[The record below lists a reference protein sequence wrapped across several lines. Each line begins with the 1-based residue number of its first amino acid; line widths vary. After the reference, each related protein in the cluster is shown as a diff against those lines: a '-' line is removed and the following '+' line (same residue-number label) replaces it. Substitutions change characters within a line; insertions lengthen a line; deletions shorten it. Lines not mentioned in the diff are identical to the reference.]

1 MSEENSGKQSID
13 NAKLVEMEKK
23 FIYPKMNSY
32 VEPMNYN
39 FWDFK
44 LSDFNPK
51 QLLENANSKDDWKKK
66 KEETV
71 ISLEDVKK
79 NFVKVYGPDVKM
91 PEPDVVNN
99 LGGVA
104 CLAMAEYYKTS
115 KEFRVFVCER
125 DPNGYTIISES
136 KIAKIEEKGNDIYVY
151 KYFIYGVVDKTN
163 NVNHY
168 FNKYPSI
175 EKAYSVKDNVVT
187 LITALGKG
195 TNIQEDMQKFLDKKQ
210 LNQYKFT
217 FTKQSD
223 DNYYFTSGELVE

>member
-91 PEPDVVNN
+91 P
-99 LGGVA
+99 
-104 CLAMAEYYKTS
+104 
-115 KEFRVFVCER
+115 
-125 DPNGYTIISES
+125 
-136 KIAKIEEKGNDIYVY
+136 
-151 KYFIYGVVDKTN
+151 
-163 NVNHY
+163 
-168 FNKYPSI
+168 
-175 EKAYSVKDNVVT
+175 
-187 LITALGKG
+187 
-195 TNIQEDMQKFLDKKQ
+195 
-210 LNQYKFT
+210 
-217 FTKQSD
+217 
-223 DNYYFTSGELVE
+223 

>member
-1 MSEENSGKQSID
+1 
-13 NAKLVEMEKK
+13 
-23 FIYPKMNSY
+23 
-32 VEPMNYN
+32 
-39 FWDFK
+39 
-44 LSDFNPK
+44 
-51 QLLENANSKDDWKKK
+51 
-66 KEETV
+66 
-71 ISLEDVKK
+71 
-79 NFVKVYGPDVKM
+79 
-91 PEPDVVNN
+91 
-99 LGGVA
+99 
-104 CLAMAEYYKTS
+104 MAEYYKTS

-151 KYFIYGVVDKTN
+151 
-163 NVNHY
+163 
-168 FNKYPSI
+168 KYPSI